1 MCETQ
6 VPSPAA
12 APDAPTEDCQQLKE
26 TERKWWIGGR
36 LAWLAGWVTKGGL
49 ALTDQ
54 GLFAGAQFVLN
65 ILLARWLLP
74 AEYGAFAVAYSVFV
88 LASGAHSALLLEP
101 MIIFGSGR
109 YFKSRRSYLKAVL
122 RGHWLVTVPVG
133 LLLLGTGLLLGRLDS
148 PAVGHALSA
157 LGLALPLMLFAWLT
171 RRAFYIEMRPG
182 RAAVGSAIYFCSL
195 IALIV
200 GLHSAGMLLPAP
212 AILAMGI
219 AALLRGG
226 FELAWLRFQWPASTK
241 KFAAGNLAAEHW
253 GYGRW
258 ALAAALAIWVPLNVY
273 YLVLPAW
280 FGLKAAGVLKALMNL
295 ANPANHSLMAF
306 GSLVLPLLVRHR
318 DKGGIGLV
326 RQTVRR
332 IAALFLMGSVA
343 YLFVLWLFRVQF
355 IHLLYGG
362 KYLEY
367 SGLPVLLVGLAPFV
381 MAGVVT
387 LGAALRAC
395 ERPDRIFWS
404 YLTGSIVAVT
414 VGIWLAARLGLVG
427 ALVGYLLSSAVLIGV
442 LWHFYRKLTWLGTAA
457 RFGN

>member
-1 MCETQ
+1 MCETP

-12 APDAPTEDCQQLKE
+12 APDASSEDRQQPKE
-26 TERKWWIGGR
+26 TQRKWWIGGR
-36 LAWLAGWVTKGGL
+36 LAWLAGWGAKGGL

-54 GLFAGAQFVLN
+54 ALFAGAQFVLN

-88 LASGAHSALLLEP
+88 LAAGAHSALLLEP
-101 MIIFGSGR
+101 MTIFGSGR
-109 YFKSRRSYLKAVL
+109 YFKSRRGYLKAVL

-157 LGLALPLMLFAWLT
+157 LGLALPVMLFAWFT
-171 RRAFYIEMRPG
+171 RRAFYVELQPG
-182 RAAVGSAIYFCSL
+182 RAAAGSAIYFCGL

-200 GLHSAGMLLPAP
+200 GLHSEGMLLPTT

-219 AALLRGG
+219 AAFLRGG
-226 FELAWLRFQWPASTK
+226 FELIWLRFQWPASTK
-241 KFAAGNLAAEHW
+241 RFTAGSLVAEHW

-273 YLVLPAW
+273 YLVLPVW

-306 GSLVLPLLVRHR
+306 GLLALPMLVQLR
-318 DKGGIGLV
+318 DRGGIGLV
-326 RQTVRR
+326 KRTVRR
-332 IAALFLMGSVA
+332 IAVLFLMGSVA
-343 YLFVLWLFRVQF
+343 YLFVLWFFRVQL
-355 IHLLYGG
+355 IGLLYGG

-381 MAGVVT
+381 MAGVVA
-387 LGAALRAC
+387 LGSALRAC

-404 YLTGSIVAVT
+404 YLTGSIAAVT

-427 ALVGYLLSSAVLIGV
+427 ALVGYLVSSAALVSV
-442 LWHFYRKLTWLGTAA
+442 LWYFYRRLSWTATT
-457 RFGN
+457 